1 MSTSMNT
8 EGLYLHILN
17 NMSDGVYFVDTE
29 RRITFWNKAAEDITG
44 YDAEEII
51 GRKCDQSRL
60 NHIDITGKPLCV
72 VGCPLYSSIMDG
84 QQRKDEVFLRH
95 KEGHRIPVFVNIFP
109 LVENGEIIGAA
120 EIFTPNSPAV
130 YDDDLVEK
138 LSNMAM
144 RDSLTGLPNRRYLQ
158 SFMEYKLN
166 EYKRFNSLFS
176 VLFMDIDNF
185 CKFNNEYGHDIGDLV
200 LRKISETIRKN
211 TRKSDLFGR
220 WGGEEFIGVYT
231 LSSSDEAAVAAEKI
245 RMLVAN
251 TEVPCNDKILS
262 VTVSVG
268 IATVQNDDTIEALLN
283 RADRLMYKS
292 KEAGKNRV
300 HAE

>member
-1 MSTSMNT
+1 MKA

-29 RRITFWNKAAEDITG
+29 RRITFWNKAAEEITG
-44 YDAEEII
+44 YEAEEII

-72 VGCPLYSSIMDG
+72 VGCPLYASIMDG
-84 QQRKDEVFLRH
+84 EQRKDEVFLRH

-109 LVENGEIIGAA
+109 LIENGEVIGAA

-144 RDSLTGLPNRRYLQ
+144 KDSLTGLPNRRYLQ
-158 SFMEYKLN
+158 SFLEYKLI
-166 EYKRFNSLFS
+166 EYKRFNTLFA

-185 CKFNNEYGHDIGDLV
+185 CKFNNDYGHDMGDMV
-200 LRKISETIRKN
+200 LRKLAETIRKN

-220 WGGEEFIGVYT
+220 WGGEEFIGIYS
-231 LSSSDEAAVAAEKI
+231 LSHPDEAAVAAEKV

-251 TEVPCNDKILS
+251 TEVPCKEDVLS

-268 IATVQNDDTIEALLN
+268 ITKVQSNDTVNSLLN
-283 RADRLMYKS
+283 RADQLMYKS
-292 KEAGKNRV
+292 KESGKNRV
-300 HAE
+300 SVE